1 MQLDLA
7 YEEMNGYMADA
18 AKLLHLIVPT
28 VGEEFPIASEKAGD
42 HVSQNKGLLN
52 PNFLEGQ
59 QFVAKMLHLDCYV
72 WIQLNPHP
80 GLNTL
85 FFSGGDH
92 VHINFFIFS

>member
-1 MQLDLA
+1 M
-7 YEEMNGYMADA
+7 YMADA

-59 QFVAKMLHLDCYV
+59 QFVAKMLHLGYDGG
-72 WIQLNPHP
+72 IQLNPHP
-80 GLNTL
+80 GLNPL
-85 FFSGGDH
+85 LVLGWRSC
-92 VHINFFIFS
+92 IY